1 MIKRITIL
9 MMAFAMA
16 SCARVQT
23 LNLEKHQYSERP
35 QHILW
40 IQISGFSENHIPLLR
55 FNVPDSAYRTRLE
68 KVDCMGKMWNFNLY
82 DLRPD
87 SAKSFLS
94 QVNGSKNIKGQCE
107 DYARKPV
114 WDYLSEMGY
123 GSSILEVGAGND
135 QTFEKALKCP
145 QNNLVQSENLRFYRM
160 GPDFSTEGLGK
171 KVFHYQDPIANIQEN
186 MKPGIYYDKSC
197 QKNICYSSVSNN
209 FKTLWSQSLKSQQQT
224 FFLLRDFNFMK
235 ALKNKDISYAKEVLL
250 EIERIVDWV
259 KNQKRNDILLIIT
272 GAESLNIE
280 FPKEGKEWAEFE
292 RSGKNI
298 IFKESSLM
306 SPVLAS
312 GPMAENFCG
321 LFDES
326 EMLKRVIYRPERK
339 QFNWDLLNPL
349 TN

>member
-1 MIKRITIL
+1 
-9 MMAFAMA
+9 
-16 SCARVQT
+16 
-23 LNLEKHQYSERP
+23 
-35 QHILW
+35 
-40 IQISGFSENHIPLLR
+40 
-55 FNVPDSAYRTRLE
+55 
-68 KVDCMGKMWNFNLY
+68 
-82 DLRPD
+82 
-87 SAKSFLS
+87 
-94 QVNGSKNIKGQCE
+94 
-107 DYARKPV
+107 
-114 WDYLSEMGY
+114 
-123 GSSILEVGAGND
+123 
-135 QTFEKALKCP
+135 
-145 QNNLVQSENLRFYRM
+145 
-160 GPDFSTEGLGK
+160 
-171 KVFHYQDPIANIQEN
+171 
-186 MKPGIYYDKSC
+186 
-197 QKNICYSSVSNN
+197 
-209 FKTLWSQSLKSQQQT
+209 
-224 FFLLRDFNFMK
+224 MK